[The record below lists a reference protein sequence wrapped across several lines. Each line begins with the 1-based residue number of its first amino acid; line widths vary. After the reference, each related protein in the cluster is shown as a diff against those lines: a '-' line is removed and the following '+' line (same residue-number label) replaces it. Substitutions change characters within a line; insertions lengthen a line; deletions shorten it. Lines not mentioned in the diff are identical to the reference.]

1 MTQERVKDSQ
11 DTSLGAI
18 LAPSRHVWFGVLAA
32 TRTDLSEV
40 PALGTDILH
49 RVESNL
55 RAGMPFGSRKPD
67 DASAMDATSFAA
79 RTVKETQC
87 TRFSSAPNYCPRVA
101 PQKCLVQ
108 VLFWTLRAQC
118 IPMTGRQIPRRVLRR
133 LSGQYNP
140 IDQSR
145 LDFRP

>member
-1 MTQERVKDSQ
+1 MTQERVEDSQ

-49 RVESNL
+49 CVESNPHV
-55 RAGMPFGSRKPD
+55 GMSFSSRNPE
-67 DASAMDATSFAA
+67 DASGMDATSFAA

-87 TRFSSAPNYCPRVA
+87 IRFSSAPGYYPRVA

-108 VLFWTLRAQC
+108 VLF
-118 IPMTGRQIPRRVLRR
+118 
-133 LSGQYNP
+133 
-140 IDQSR
+140 
-145 LDFRP
+145 